1 MNQNLLLLVVSFT
14 IFVSAYN
21 SAATSQ
27 SATGTM
33 IPTSSKAPD
42 TVTAILTPRPAT
54 ETPTSTP
61 DINATVTAIIN
72 AVMTISAPRL
82 LASYSSPDNQ
92 WRVEI
97 IIYDC
102 VHIEGL
108 DPGFFA
114 DIHAYEQLK
123 LVDVRSGATQ
133 VLDNQYQS
141 CGGLG
146 AFGLEGRFWSSNSQ
160 YFYYTDAREGVPDGL
175 CGYWER
181 SFLRLD
187 ITNRST
193 EFLGMGT
200 LSPDRTKLAT
210 WQNSDLV
217 VWSLDEGQMA
227 RSPALAPA
235 ATQGPIIWS
244 PDGEALIYLQTD
256 DNCFPFG
263 KSYVVRLD
271 LPELK
276 PELLIGSTDPT
287 FTSVTWDAPSQ
298 IKLSDKDG
306 KVWNYDFVT
315 KDLQP
320 VP

>member
-1 MNQNLLLLVVSFT
+1 MKQNLLLLVVSFT
-14 IFVSAYN
+14 IFVSACN
-21 SAATSQ
+21 PAATSQ
-27 SATGTM
+27 SATETV

-42 TVTAILTPRPAT
+42 TVTAILTPRPVT

-72 AVMTISAPRL
+72 AVMTVSTPKL
-82 LASYSSPDNQ
+82 HASYPSPDNQ

-133 VLDNQYQS
+133 VLENQYQS

-175 CGYWER
+175 CGYWEPPLR
-181 SFLRLD
+181 RLD
-187 ITNRST
+187 IANGSV
-193 EFLGMGT
+193 EELGMGS
-200 LSPDRTKLAT
+200 LSPDNAKLAT
-210 WQNSDLV
+210 WQGSDFV
-217 VWSLDEGQMA
+217 VWSLDEGEIA
-227 RSPALAPA
+227 RSSALPPD
-235 ATQGPIIWS
+235 ATRGPIVWS
-244 PDGEALIYLQTD
+244 PDGEALVYLQTD
-256 DNCFPFG
+256 DYCFPFG
-263 KSYVVRLD
+263 SSYVVRLD

-276 PELLIGSTDPT
+276 PDLLIESPSSA
-287 FTSVTWDAPSQ
+287 FTGVTWDDPDR
-298 IKLSDKDG
+298 INLFDEDG
-306 KVWNYDFVT
+306 KAWKYDFET
-315 KDLQP
+315 TELKP